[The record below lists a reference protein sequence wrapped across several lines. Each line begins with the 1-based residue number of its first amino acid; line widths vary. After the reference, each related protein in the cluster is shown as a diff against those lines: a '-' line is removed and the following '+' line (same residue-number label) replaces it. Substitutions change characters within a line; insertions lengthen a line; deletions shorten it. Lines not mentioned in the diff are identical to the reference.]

1 MYKFDKFGI
10 QLHYG
15 DIVLKDDMLRRIKG
29 IRKDNMVILE
39 TLSGEPA
46 GIDFQNLLINYQ
58 YLPTNDNEMTIYLK
72 DKKQYNNEIVT
83 KKYLSIKR

>member
-1 MYKFDKFGI
+1 MYKLDKMGI

-39 TLSGEPA
+39 TLSGKPA

-58 YLPTNDNEMTIYLK
+58 YLPANDNEMMIFLK
-72 DKKQYNNEIVT
+72 DKKLYNAEIVA
-83 KKYLSIKR
+83 KKYLKR

>member
-1 MYKFDKFGI
+1 MYKFDKMGI

-15 DIVLKDDMLRRIKG
+15 DIVLKNDMLRRIKG

-39 TLSGEPA
+39 TLSGQPA

-58 YLPTNDNEMTIYLK
+58 YLPANDNEMMIFLK
-72 DKKQYNNEIVT
+72 DKKLYNSEIVA
-83 KKYLSIKR
+83 KKYLKR